1 MLIVLIVLIFG
12 YCIDCIVLCQIVLIL
27 SIALTVLTVL
37 IVLIGLMLIDWIC
50 SPCPV
55 QHAIPVD
62 LAATFGARVEAI
74 GMVQGLDIIMHRIS
88 RGSLPRTNHHAPYR
102 VLFLVATRKEC

>member
-1 MLIVLIVLIFG
+1 
-12 YCIDCIVLCQIVLIL
+12 
-27 SIALTVLTVL
+27 
-37 IVLIGLMLIDWIC
+37 MLIDWIC

-88 RGSLPRTNHHAPYR
+88 RVSLPRTNHHAPYR